1 MSAFKL
7 YTTAKYGAEVYK
19 TTTKLIEVKAKTAKP
34 KIYKLIT
41 KVLKTVL
48 IEVFSYT
55 HISSQTP
62 DVCIKIIYY
71 SEIRS

>member
-34 KIYKLIT
+34 KIYKLIN

-55 HISSQTP
+55 HISSHTP

-71 SEIRS
+71 SEIPS